1 MMRFLSDI
9 GKYQKYSDKLEKK
22 KLWETIIK
30 KRKDK
35 RKQRLEESSGGSGCP

>member
-22 KLWETIIK
+22 KVVGDHYKKEKRQEEAETG
-30 KRKDK
+30 R
-35 RKQRLEESSGGSGCP
+35 E